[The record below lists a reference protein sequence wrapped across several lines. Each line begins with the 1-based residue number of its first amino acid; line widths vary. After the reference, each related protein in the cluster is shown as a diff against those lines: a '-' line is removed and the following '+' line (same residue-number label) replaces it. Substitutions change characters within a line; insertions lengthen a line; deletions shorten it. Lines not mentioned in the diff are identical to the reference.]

1 MHYYKISEKDL
12 LELLTSDLTLGHLEA
27 GGVDN
32 WSWYGMGRREYLE
45 EVASAFLSKEKMSE
59 DLDEQD
65 VAKMILQNFE
75 KIKEDC

>member
-1 MHYYKISEKDL
+1 MNYYKISEKDL

-45 EVASAFLSKEKMSE
+45 EVSSACLSK
-59 DLDEQD
+59 
-65 VAKMILQNFE
+65 
-75 KIKEDC
+75 